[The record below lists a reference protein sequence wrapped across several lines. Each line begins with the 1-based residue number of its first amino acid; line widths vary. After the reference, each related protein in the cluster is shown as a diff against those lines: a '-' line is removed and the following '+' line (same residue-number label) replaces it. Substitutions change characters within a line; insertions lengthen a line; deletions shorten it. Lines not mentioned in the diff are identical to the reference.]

1 MNMKTMKSLGFFL
14 MLLVLG
20 VGFSSCGEDY
30 ESRLPELLI
39 KDMSFEASSSSQTQ
53 SQQFRNEDMSNFSI
67 TTDASWC
74 TAKIDYDTSTINV
87 TVNARGMSEDTD
99 ADPYS
104 DRSCVVTITDVR
116 SNNVRSFNVSQKQVD
131 EIKVGQNEYQA
142 QHVGGE
148 VTIELQK
155 NVDYTVVIPA
165 DATWITE
172 NKNAKTRGLEKAS
185 VVLTIAPNNSGSYRS
200 AKVAIKS
207 NNDKIVREVK
217 ISQLFV
223 PSYTIET
230 DKFSIDELAQTI
242 KVNITANFKYEIYPE
257 DEWVS
262 SGGRETV
269 TETEFVQKFDVTAFK
284 EKKDSRETTVE
295 FYANVKL
302 EEGVYDEIKKTITIT
317 QNRTL
322 YIPKDSLHLA
332 VGDSAVVEVTN
343 TEKRDLVWS
352 SSNEKEFTVDA
363 KGQVKCISNE
373 GDGKATITVKSKDG
387 KYSDEIIAVAKKPVD
402 LKDYLKCS
410 WITKTATKEGVS
422 TETLNFNIKNT
433 SDQPITLTN
442 YSFYKDSLDVSP
454 WDASDISEP
463 LGGNG
468 SKTIDLGT
476 APTTNYYMTLKYTY
490 LNEKY
495 ILGFSKK
502 GVMTIKKEEAT
513 KPAATRRSSRS
524 RR

>member
-1 MNMKTMKSLGFFL
+1 MKSLGYFL
-14 MLLVLG
+14 MLAVLG
-20 VGFSSCGEDY
+20 IVLSSCGEDY

-39 KDMSFEASSSSQTQ
+39 KDMSFEATTSSQTQ

-67 TTDASWC
+67 TTNATWC

-131 EIKVGQNEYQA
+131 EIKLGQNEYQA
-142 QHVGGE
+142 QHGGGE

-155 NVDYTVVIPA
+155 NVDYTVVIPT

-185 VVLTIAPNNSGSYRS
+185 VVLTVAPNNSGSYRS
-200 AKVAIKS
+200 AKVSIKS

-223 PSYTIET
+223 PSYTIEA

-302 EEGVYDEIKKTITIT
+302 EEGVYDEIRKTITIT

-352 SSNEKEFTVDA
+352 TSDEKEFTVDA

>member
-1 MNMKTMKSLGFFL
+1 
-14 MLLVLG
+14 MLAVLG
-20 VGFSSCGEDY
+20 IVLSSCGEDY

-39 KDMSFEASSSSQTQ
+39 KDMSFEATTSSQTQ

-67 TTDASWC
+67 TTNATWC

-185 VVLTIAPNNSGSYRS
+185 VVLTVAPNNSGSYRS
-200 AKVAIKS
+200 AKVSIKS

-223 PSYTIET
+223 PSYTIEA

-302 EEGVYDEIKKTITIT
+302 EEGVYDEIRKTITIT

-352 SSNEKEFTVDA
+352 TSDEKEFTVDA
-363 KGQVKCISNE
+363 KGMVKCVGNE